1 MLALGQA
8 EGQTF
13 HARVAASSSSVSVDT
28 CSSSIGGCLSAP
40 LASLWAACPAC
51 ACPCLSLD
59 SPKSRGNAPQPIAIS
74 APPPLPPAPDAPAPL
89 PPASP
94 LPPCSPLPAA
104 SR

>member
-28 CSSSIGGCLSAP
+28 CSSIGGCLSAP
-40 LASLWAACPAC
+40 LASLRAACPAC
-51 ACPCLSLD
+51 ACLCHLLG
-59 SPKSRGNAPQPIAIS
+59 SPKSRGSAAPASRYPRA
-74 APPPLPPAPDAPAPL
+74 AAAAPDAPAPL